1 VHAVELV
8 RAQHLMT
15 TERAEIDGEIT
26 GLLGAKEYRQAFDL
40 LLPHYK
46 DRVFRLCISIMR
58 NESLAEDVAQEVFLR
73 IWKALPGFQGQASIS
88 TWIYAIT
95 RNRCLT
101 ELRKVTSRPTVSLN
115 QLESESLHE
124 FAAPGTESQAGCEMD
139 VDWMLGQLPEK
150 YSRAISLFY
159 LEQRS
164 YEDVAAMLGV
174 PLGTVKTY
182 LYRGKR
188 ELLKIAARN
197 PAVSTR
203 KYEANHETCRR

>member
-1 VHAVELV
+1 MHAVELV

-73 IWKALPGFQGQASIS
+73 VWKALPGFQGQASLS

-95 RNRCLT
+95 RNRCFT
-101 ELRKVTSRPTVSLN
+101 ELRKPSNRPTLSIH
-115 QLESESLHE
+115 EPETESLLH
-124 FAAPGTESQAGCEMD
+124 AISAPVGESSAGREMD
-139 VDWMLGQLPEK
+139 IEWMLSQLPEK
-150 YSRAISLFY
+150 YRQAISLFY
-159 LEQRS
+159 LDQRS
-164 YEDVAAMLGV
+164 YEEVAAMLGV

-188 ELLKIAARN
+188 ELLRIADRN
-197 PAVSTR
+197 PLIPTATR
-203 KYEANHETCRR
+203 